1 MEQPQKK
8 APRDYAKF
16 GTKFNW
22 ENTSD
27 VSEDALVVPDGIL
40 DGLESTETN
49 KDIALAGDKEHAQRI
64 LKLLRNDHKEAVLK
78 QEDFSL

>member
-16 GTKFNW
+16 GTEFDW
-22 ENTSD
+22 ENTS
-27 VSEDALVVPDGIL
+27 VSKDALVVPDGIL

-49 KDIALAGDKEHAQRI
+49 KDIALAGDEEHAQRI